1 MKTKN
6 KKDDIILTIFSSRLA
21 RSSSIFWNGVL
32 LACCSCNF
40 SCSFLFRFRFSIA
53 RSNSDFV
60 FRTSMP
66 LEYNKKS
73 LLDYR
78 NFQRLKY
85 LLSVQLLVNIF
96 CTIFL
101 LWFGLLCINH
111 FILSSQYFGVSKL
124 TMCILFE

>member
-1 MKTKN
+1 MLKL
-6 KKDDIILTIFSSRLA
+6 LTIFSSLLA

-66 LEYNKKS
+66 LEYNKNK

-85 LLSVQLLVNIF
+85 LLSVQLLVNKYIWHYF
-96 CTIFL
+96 STLIWPTMYYSLHSFITIF
-101 LWFGLLCINH
+101 WCFEINNVY
-111 FILSSQYFGVSKL
+111 I
-124 TMCILFE
+124 I

>member
-66 LEYNKKS
+66 LEYNNNK

-78 NFQRLKY
+78 KFQGLKY
-85 LLSVQLLVNIF
+85 LSSVQFLANIF
-96 CTIFL
+96 GIICQVFVNSL
-101 LWFGLLCINH
+101 LAYVQPQIYL
-111 FILSSQYFGVSKL
+111 
-124 TMCILFE
+124 

>member
-1 MKTKN
+1 MLKL
-6 KKDDIILTIFSSRLA
+6 LTIFSSLLA

-66 LEYNKKS
+66 LEYNNNK

-85 LLSVQLLVNIF
+85 LLSVQLLVNKYIWHYF
-96 CTIFL
+96 STLIWPTMYYSLHSFITIF
-101 LWFGLLCINH
+101 WCFEINNVY
-111 FILSSQYFGVSKL
+111 I
-124 TMCILFE
+124 I

>member
-6 KKDDIILTIFSSRLA
+6 KKEDIILTIFSSRLA

-66 LEYNKKS
+66 LEYNKNK

-85 LLSVQLLVNIF
+85 CKMYTFSTFIWPTMYYSL
-96 CTIFL
+96 
-101 LWFGLLCINH
+101 H
-111 FILSSQYFGVSKL
+111 FIVASQYFGVSKL
-124 TMCILFE
+124 TMCIVFE

>member
-6 KKDDIILTIFSSRLA
+6 KKEDIILTIFSSRLA

-66 LEYNKKS
+66 LEYNKNK

-78 NFQRLKY
+78 NIQRLKY

-96 CTIFL
+96 GTIFQL
-101 LWFGLLCINH
+101 
-111 FILSSQYFGVSKL
+111 
-124 TMCILFE
+124 